1 MVLKGVFP
9 WGKVLLESVQRDFF
23 LKRNIV
29 QIGERWKRE
38 EGLPNGNY
46 LDHEGDVLHF
56 G

>member
-9 WGKVLLESVQRDFF
+9 WGKVLLESVQKDFF

-46 LDHEGDVLHF
+46 LDHEGDVPHF

>member
-1 MVLKGVFP
+1 LVLKGVFP
-9 WGKVLLESVQRDFF
+9 WGKVLLESVQKDFF

-38 EGLPNGNY
+38 EGLQNANC
-46 LDHEGDVLHF
+46 LDHERDVLHF